1 MVSWGVS
8 GAGVLRGG
16 GVLSPPRGCCSFA
29 RVRFHDKDGMG

>member
-8 GAGVLRGG
+8 GAGVLRG